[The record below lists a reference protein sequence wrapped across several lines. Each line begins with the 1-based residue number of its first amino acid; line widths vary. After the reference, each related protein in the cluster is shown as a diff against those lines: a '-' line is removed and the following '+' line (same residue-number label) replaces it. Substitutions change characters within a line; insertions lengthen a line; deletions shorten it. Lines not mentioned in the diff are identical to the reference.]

1 MRHAVSLTLILSVLC
16 TTLSAQFNVDR
27 DADKGTRQSTRR
39 KDVLASSESA
49 YVASKG
55 SGNVSLTSDSRY
67 TFAQKW
73 EWSTRLASDFLIPTL
88 TTKYMWF
95 TDGSRIYAASKVS
108 VATSRPGLNF
118 ARNQGKTKAMPDSI
132 ADIPT
137 IIELGNEVLISFVS
151 RGDPNC
157 TNGEEYFI
165 LTFSLEGRMGIN
177 FNDDLPQTGY
187 HFLANRWSSLGSDG
201 RYMRFK
207 VWVDA
212 VCNHWLAVHGGMS
225 FFSGTF
231 RQPFAYELTADG
243 EIFLTRNLTVKAGF
257 TMSAAGYDSTAS
269 KFGILPFADVTYY
282 FGKRKTSNSYLFD
295 PTGRK
300 Y

>member
-1 MRHAVSLTLILSVLC
+1 MRRSVTLTIALSVLC
-16 TTLSAQFNVDR
+16 TITSAQFNVDR

-55 SGNVSLTSDSRY
+55 SGNISLASDSRY
-67 TFAQKW
+67 TFTHNW
-73 EWSTRLASDFLIPTL
+73 EWSTRLSSDFLIPTL
-88 TTKYMWF
+88 TTKYMWY

-108 VATSRPGLNF
+108 VATSRPGLSF

-132 ADIPT
+132 ANIPT
-137 IIELGNEVLISFVS
+137 IIELGNEVLISFFT

-157 TNGEEYFI
+157 TNGDEYFI
-165 LTFSLEGRMGIN
+165 LTFSIEGRMGIN
-177 FNDDLPQTGY
+177 FDDDLPQTGY
-187 HFLANRWSSLGSDG
+187 HFLANRWASLGSGG
-201 RYMRFK
+201 RYMRMK

-212 VCNHWLAVHGGMS
+212 VCNHWLAVHGGAS
-225 FFSGTF
+225 LFSGTF
-231 RQPFAYELTADG
+231 RQPFAFELTADG
-243 EIFLTRNLTVKAGF
+243 EVFLTRCLTVKAGC
-257 TMSAAGYDSTAS
+257 TMSAAGYESTAS
-269 KFGILPFADVTYY
+269 KLGVLPFVDLSYY
-282 FGKRKTSNSYLFD
+282 FGRRKTSNSYLFD

>member
-1 MRHAVSLTLILSVLC
+1 MIRIATLTIILSAFCIIV
-16 TTLSAQFNVDR
+16 SAQFNVDR

-55 SGNVSLTSDSRY
+55 SGNISLSSDSRY
-67 TFAQKW
+67 TFTHNW

-88 TTKYMWF
+88 TTKYMWY

-108 VATSRPGLNF
+108 VATSRPGLSF

-132 ADIPT
+132 ANIPT

-165 LTFSLEGRMGIN
+165 LTFSIEGRLGIN

-187 HFLANRWSSLGSDG
+187 HFLANRWSSLGSGG
-201 RYMRFK
+201 RYMRMK
-207 VWVDA
+207 VWIDA
-212 VCNHWLAVHGGMS
+212 VCNHWLAVHGGAS
-225 FFSGTF
+225 LFSGTF
-231 RQPFAYELTADG
+231 RKPFAFELTADG
-243 EIFLTRNLTVKAGF
+243 EVFLTRSLTVKAGC

-269 KFGILPFADVTYY
+269 KLGALPFIDLSYY
-282 FGKRKTSNSYLFD
+282 FGRRKTSNSYLFD